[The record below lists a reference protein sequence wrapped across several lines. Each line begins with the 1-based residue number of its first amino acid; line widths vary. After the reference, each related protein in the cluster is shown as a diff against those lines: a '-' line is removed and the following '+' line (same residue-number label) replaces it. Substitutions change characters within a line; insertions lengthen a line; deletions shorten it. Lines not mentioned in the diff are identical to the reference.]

1 MSAGIPF
8 QAFLLR
14 HQYTPERAFVNEFPL
29 GCLLDSANPTASSQ
43 RGAFI
48 YPLLKREAA
57 LAVTGSTISIGS
69 QGGEDVVEQALRS
82 RVIVGRDPARCDVA
96 IADDAISPVHAYF
109 FMRRGR
115 LHIADCGG
123 AAGTFVAGQQLKPGT
138 RVPLRPDSIT
148 EVWFGEEGY
157 FHFDARS
164 LYSYIHYL
172 LGTHDAKPQL
182 HAETGREAVPDAEP
196 VQVEPPAPTDSL
208 VTLEA
213 PGTSEPPLAPAA
225 GAAEAAVAGHAP
237 VDDDDSPT
245 ETHARPELLAP
256 SAPAEAPEAW
266 RSGLAALR
274 QLAANLQAVRVIV
287 ERNAEPVTLYEAD
300 ARQDLEVALRALD
313 GMRPVVTHVQAHLRR
328 SRFKLTVFQ
337 R

>member
-48 YPLLKREAA
+48 YPLCKREAA
-57 LAVTGSTISIGS
+57 LAVTGSTIMITS

-96 IADDAISPVHAYF
+96 LTGEAIAPVHAYF

-123 AAGTFVAGQQLKPGT
+123 AAGTVVAGQQLRPGT

-164 LYSYIHYL
+164 LYSYVHYL
-172 LGTHDAKPQL
+172 LGTHEAKPQL
-182 HAETGREAVPDAEP
+182 RAETGRAPASDLAT
-196 VQVEPPAPTDSL
+196 VEPPAPTDAL
-208 VTLEA
+208 V
-213 PGTSEPPLAPAA
+213 EPVAAPAPS
-225 GAAEAAVAGHAP
+225 GAAPAMGPGDDEA
-237 VDDDDSPT
+237 PT
-245 ETHARPELLAP
+245 ETHARPELP
-256 SAPAEAPEAW
+256 APAGEPPEAW
-266 RSGLAALR
+266 RCGLAALR
-274 QLAANLQAVRVIV
+274 QLAASLQAVSVVV
-287 ERNAEPVTLYEAD
+287 ERNDEPVRLYDAD